1 MCILTINSGSSSI
14 KLGLYEMEKAEN
26 LILSG
31 SLTRIGLEA
40 GGFVVEDAE
49 GKTLHD
55 QPADLPDHEAA
66 LKVMFGWLEKHGAG
80 ESLHAVGH
88 RVVQGGQKYSA
99 PHRITPE
106 LVAELKDLLPL
117 APDHLPHEI
126 KAIQATSRAYPDL
139 VQVACFDTAF
149 HQTMPSMAKIAAL
162 PRYYQH
168 EGLIR
173 YGFHGLSYEYIM
185 QELRREAG
193 EKAANGRVIIAHLGN
208 GASMAAVW
216 RGKSMDTTMGFT
228 PVSGLVM
235 STRSGDLDPGMLI
248 YLIQEKGMRPSTLN
262 DMINQHAGLLGV
274 SGISSDMRDLL
285 EKEGS
290 EAHAH
295 EAVELFCYRASK
307 HLGALAAVLG
317 GVDTLIFTAGIG
329 ENAPVVR
336 HRICQRLSFL
346 GIQVDAGRNDAN
358 AGIISPDGAV
368 VTVRVMKT
376 DEDLMVARHTFA
388 LIHKDINIE
397 N

>member
-66 LKVMFGWLEKHGAG
+66 LKVMFGWLEKQGAG

-248 YLIQEKGMRPSTLN
+248 YLIRKKGC
-262 DMINQHAGLLGV
+262 
-274 SGISSDMRDLL
+274 
-285 EKEGS
+285 
-290 EAHAH
+290 AHP
-295 EAVELFCYRASK
+295 R
-307 HLGALAAVLG
+307 
-317 GVDTLIFTAGIG
+317 
-329 ENAPVVR
+329 
-336 HRICQRLSFL
+336 
-346 GIQVDAGRNDAN
+346 
-358 AGIISPDGAV
+358 
-368 VTVRVMKT
+368 
-376 DEDLMVARHTFA
+376 
-388 LIHKDINIE
+388 
-397 N
+397 